1 MLNQEKQR
9 VPSCHEDHY
18 GKGHNWHMLLMV
30 LCCLIPIGIVFI
42 APKIGIHSNLSWLA
56 SLICPLMMVGMMVMM
71 CWPRKE
77 KK

>member
-1 MLNQEKQR
+1 
-9 VPSCHEDHY
+9 
-18 GKGHNWHMLLMV
+18 MLLMV